1 MNDNQRLAC
10 FELWSGN
17 SGANHAVELP
27 GLEGW
32 VYSTPFEPSTGGGD
46 VHYLSVCSR
55 GMVSRV
61 AVADVAGHGSYASS
75 MGESL
80 RKVLQHHTD
89 NWDQSALMR
98 ELNEAFVREAVHSQF
113 ATATVIG
120 FYRETGEMLFSSA
133 GHPPPLWY
141 RAQEKSWEVLQDNI
155 PYAVQIGGL
164 PLGLIPGTAYSQTGV
179 RLAKGDKVVLY
190 TDGITEAKNP
200 SDSELG
206 QEGLLEIVRALE
218 PGSPADT
225 CLDLLT
231 AVQTFRGGEPRHDD
245 ETVLVLQYVN

>member
-1 MNDNQRLAC
+1 MNNNQRLAC
-10 FELWSGN
+10 FELWGGN

-32 VYSTPFEPSTGGGD
+32 VYSSPLEAKQAGGD
-46 VHYLSVCSR
+46 VHYLSVCSQGR
-55 GMVSRV
+55 LSRI
-61 AVADVAGHGSYASS
+61 AVADVAGHGSHASAVA
-75 MGESL
+75 ENL
-80 RKVLQHHTD
+80 RKVLQHHTN
-89 NWDQSALMR
+89 NWDQSTLMR
-98 ELNEAFVREAVHSQF
+98 ELNEAFARESRQNRF
-113 ATATVIG
+113 ATAAVLG
-120 FYRETGEMLFSSA
+120 FYIETGELLFSSA
-133 GHPPPLWY
+133 GHPPPFWY
-141 RAQEKSWEVLQDNI
+141 RAQEKSWEILQDNT

-200 SDSELG
+200 SETALG
-206 QEGLLEIVRALE
+206 QEGLLEIVRALN

-225 CLDLLT
+225 CIDLLT

>member
-1 MNDNQRLAC
+1 
-10 FELWSGN
+10 
-17 SGANHAVELP
+17 
-27 GLEGW
+27 
-32 VYSTPFEPSTGGGD
+32 
-46 VHYLSVCSR
+46 
-55 GMVSRV
+55 
-61 AVADVAGHGSYASS
+61 
-75 MGESL
+75 
-80 RKVLQHHTD
+80 
-89 NWDQSALMR
+89 MR